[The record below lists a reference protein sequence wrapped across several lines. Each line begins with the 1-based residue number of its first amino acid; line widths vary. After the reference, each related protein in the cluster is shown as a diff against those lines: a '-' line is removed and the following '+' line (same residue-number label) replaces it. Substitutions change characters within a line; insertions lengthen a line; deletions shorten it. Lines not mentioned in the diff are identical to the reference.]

1 MFREGWFHRFCA
13 ALDTP
18 GGHMLAGF
26 GLIVSG
32 FIGTSLKVPKAED
45 MVIAGI
51 TVITMGAR
59 GQNGKGTGVQPPPEA
74 PKQQ

>member
-1 MFREGWFHRFCA
+1 MLREGWFHRFCA

-26 GLIVSG
+26 GLIAFG
-32 FIGTSLKVPKAED
+32 FVGTSMKVPKAED

-59 GQNGKGTGVQPPPEA
+59 GQNGRGAGTATAPEQ
-74 PKQQ
+74 K

>member
-59 GQNGKGTGVQPPPEA
+59 GQNGRGAGTQQQE
-74 PKQQ
+74 PKP